1 MKIHL
6 LDGTYELFRNH
17 FGAPPKKAPDGR
29 QVGATL
35 GLVRSLLIL
44 LTTPGV
50 THAARAEQQQSGQDD
65 CAEDWSEPVEP
76 NADKQV
82 QTVARRALMIR
93 SAYRASV
100 KYEPMK
106 MIPVIPAGGQ
116 FSGLNVLVIHL
127 QQH

>member
-65 CAEDWSEPVEP
+65 CAEDWSAFHESY
-76 NADKQV
+76 
-82 QTVARRALMIR
+82 R
-93 SAYRASV
+93 SRNRHSSL
-100 KYEPMK
+100 EG
-106 MIPVIPAGGQ
+106 I
-116 FSGLNVLVIHL
+116 
-127 QQH
+127 